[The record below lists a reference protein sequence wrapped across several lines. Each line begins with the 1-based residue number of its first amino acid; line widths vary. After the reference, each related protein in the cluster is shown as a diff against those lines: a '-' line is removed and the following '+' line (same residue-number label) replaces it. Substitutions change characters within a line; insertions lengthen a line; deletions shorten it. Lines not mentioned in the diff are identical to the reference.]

1 MVENKQGINTV
12 LSFGTKSV
20 NPEILEQLLTGRAAA
35 ADFFENKVDAIVKN
49 NNNQFW
55 LIIGQRGMG
64 KTHLMS
70 VLHSR
75 IQHYVKEG
83 KLKTA
88 YFAEE
93 EYGVDNFF
101 DFLLRILNSFIKWY
115 EEDQVYLQK
124 ELEILQNTAAS
135 RQLSYLEN
143 IIRTFT
149 AQKPLLILA
158 ENFGDILEQM
168 GSEEQGR
175 LRAWL
180 YENDNI
186 NIIATSQSISDDFD
200 REDRPFYGFFT
211 LYYLKNL
218 SFEEAYSFLLSL
230 AEIEKDEP
238 LINHLKTKGKPQVRA
253 IFDLVKGNHRLLVT
267 FYHFLKADT
276 LAKVSENF
284 IKTINDLKPYYETYI
299 RYLPPQQQK
308 ILRYIA
314 LSRRPQKGTEI
325 SKNCFIEQKSL
336 SKQLSE
342 LSRKNLVDAI
352 PDPADRRNKFY
363 DITEPLLRISIEVGE
378 HKEGITSLFIDF
390 LAYYYNIEEL
400 DKRSKKFNELLQHC
414 NEKDQKNILYEIEAI
429 HKALNI
435 KQEKLDAIFNE
446 LAELIHREDFKKA
459 KEVYFTN
466 LSENRDELN
475 LLIAIYLHNA
485 HKDEKAISYFRK
497 VNINK
502 KSFIVFNSTSIY
514 NYYTGFTNSLLNLF
528 FTTDDYPL
536 LQEAIELTENMYKKH
551 GIMSLGYVMART
563 AMAKSLFENK
573 KKIEAKQ
580 IVSHIIDLEFNS
592 YSHEYKYLIL
602 ELVHDLWNGE
612 EKKFTYKYLNY
623 IKSLPTKKRTK
634 IYAELA
640 KRPHFNIFFLLSS
653 TIEKDIQTGDLNEI
667 LTTWITN
674 ILSYSNGLKVDEL
687 MYLLTFTA
695 KNIEKIP
702 ELAIL
707 EAYAILYREVIIN
720 KNNSALYELPK
731 EQRVFFE
738 QKILKHHHD
747 YSGSEK

>member
-12 LSFGTKSV
+12 LSFGAKSV

-83 KLKTA
+83 KLVTA

-115 EEDQVYLQK
+115 EEDQAYLQK
-124 ELEILQNTAAS
+124 ELETLQNTAAS

-143 IIRTFT
+143 IIKTFT

-230 AEIEKDEP
+230 AEIEKDDP
-238 LINHLKTKGKPQVRA
+238 LIKHLKTKGKPQVRA

-314 LSRRPQKGTEI
+314 LSRRPQKGIEI

-400 DKRSKKFNELLQHC
+400 DKRNQKFNERLQHC

-429 HKALNI
+429 KKALNI
-435 KQEKLDAIFNE
+435 KQEKLEAIFNE
-446 LAELIHREDFKKA
+446 LAELIQREDFKKA
-459 KEVYFTN
+459 EEVYFTN
-466 LSENRDELN
+466 ISENKDVLN
-475 LLIAIYLHNA
+475 LITAICLHNA
-485 HKDEKAISYFRK
+485 HKYEKAISYFRK
-497 VNINK
+497 VNVNK
-502 KSFIVFNSTSIY
+502 KPFIASNSTSIY
-514 NYYTGFTNSLLNLF
+514 NYYIGFTNSLLNLF
-528 FTTDDYPL
+528 FTTNDYPL
-536 LQEAIELTENMYKKH
+536 LQEAIELTETMYKKYE
-551 GIMSLGYVMART
+551 IMNYEYVMARA
-563 AMAKSLFENK
+563 AMAKRLFEEGK
-573 KKIEAKQ
+573 KSEAKQ
-580 IVSHIIDLEFNS
+580 IFSQIIELEFNS
-592 YSHEYKYLIL
+592 YSNEYKYLIL
-602 ELVHDLWNGE
+602 ELVYDLWNGE
-612 EKKFTYKYLNY
+612 EKKFTSEYLNY
-623 IKSLPTKKRTK
+623 IKSLSIKKRVE
-634 IYAELA
+634 IYAKLA
-640 KRPHFNIFFLLSS
+640 KIPKFNLFFSLST
-653 TIEKDIQTGDLNEI
+653 TIEEDIQADHMNLI

-674 ILSYSNGLKVDEL
+674 ILSYSTDLKTEEL
-687 MYLLTFTA
+687 VYLKAFTA
-695 KNIEKIP
+695 QNKEQIP

-707 EAYAILYREVIIN
+707 EAYTLLYREVIIN

-731 EQRVFFE
+731 EQRIFFE

-747 YSGSEK
+747 HSGTEK

>member
-1 MVENKQGINTV
+1 MVENKQSINTV
-12 LSFGTKSV
+12 LSFGAKSV

-83 KLKTA
+83 KLATA

-115 EEDQVYLQK
+115 EEDQAYLQK

-143 IIRTFT
+143 IIKTFT
-149 AQKPLLILA
+149 AQKQLLILA

-168 GSEEQGR
+168 GREEQGR

-180 YENDNI
+180 YENDNVS
-186 NIIATSQSISDDFD
+186 IIATSQAISDDFD

-230 AEIEKDEP
+230 AEIDKEKA
-238 LINHLKTKGKPQVRA
+238 LIKHLKTKGKPQVRA

-267 FYHFLKADT
+267 FYHFLKTDT

-314 LSRRPQKGTEI
+314 LARRPQKGTEI

-342 LSRKNLVDAI
+342 LSRKKLVDAI

-400 DKRSKKFNELLQHC
+400 DKRSKRFSELLQHC
-414 NEKDQKNILYEIEAI
+414 DEKDQKNILYELEAI
-429 HKALNI
+429 DKALDI
-435 KQEKLDAIFNE
+435 KQEKLEAIFNE
-446 LAELIHREDFKKA
+446 LTELIHRDDFKKA
-459 KEVYFTN
+459 EEVYFTN
-466 LSENRDELN
+466 ISENKDEVN
-475 LLIAIYLHNA
+475 LVIAIHLHNA
-485 HKDEKAISYFRK
+485 HKYEKAISYFRK
-497 VNINK
+497 INVNK
-502 KSFIVFNSTSIY
+502 KSFIASNSTSI
-514 NYYTGFTNSLLNLF
+514 NKYYTGFANSLLNLF

-536 LQEAIELTENMYKKH
+536 LQKAIELTETMYKKH
-551 GIMSLGYVMART
+551 GIISNEYVIART
-563 AMAKSLFENK
+563 AMAKSLSIEGK
-573 KKIEAKQ
+573 KSEAKQ
-580 IVSHIIDLEFNS
+580 IFSHIIELEFNS
-592 YSHEYKYLIL
+592 YSNEYKYLIL
-602 ELVHDLWNGE
+602 ELVYDLWNGE
-612 EKKFTYKYLNY
+612 EKKFTSEYLNY
-623 IKSLPTKKRTK
+623 IKSLSIKERVE
-634 IYAELA
+634 IYAKLA
-640 KRPHFNIFFLLSS
+640 KIPSFNIFFLLSS

-667 LTTWITN
+667 LTTWIIN
-674 ILSYSNGLKVDEL
+674 ILSYSSDLKADEL
-687 MYLLTFTA
+687 MHLIAFTA
-695 KNIEKIP
+695 QNREQIP
-702 ELAIL
+702 ELLIL
-707 EAYAILYREVIIN
+707 EAYTILYQEVIIN

-731 EQRVFFE
+731 EQRLFFE

-747 YSGSEK
+747 YSGPEK

>member
-12 LSFGTKSV
+12 LSFGAKSV

-35 ADFFENKVDAIVKN
+35 ADFFENKVDAIVRN

-75 IQHYVKEG
+75 IQHYVKER
-83 KLKTA
+83 KLVTA

-93 EYGVDNFF
+93 EYGIDNFF
-101 DFLLRILNSFIKWY
+101 DFLLRVLNSFIKWY
-115 EEDQVYLQK
+115 EKDNAYLQK
-124 ELEILQNTAAS
+124 ELEILQNTTAS

-149 AQKPLLILA
+149 AERPLLILA

-168 GSEEQGR
+168 GKEEQGR

-180 YENDNI
+180 YENDNV

-211 LYYLKNL
+211 LYYLKSL

-230 AEIEKDEP
+230 AEIEKDQP

-314 LSRRPQKGTEI
+314 LSRRPQKGIEI
-325 SKNCFIEQKSL
+325 SRNCFIEQKSL

-342 LSRKNLVDAI
+342 LSKKKLIDAI
-352 PDPADRRNKFY
+352 PDPSDKRNKFY
-363 DITEPLLRISIEVGE
+363 DISEPLLRISIEVGE

-400 DKRSKKFNELLQHC
+400 DNRSKKFNELLQHC
-414 NEKDQKNILYEIEAI
+414 DEQDQKNIQYEIEAI
-429 HKALNI
+429 KKALNI

-459 KEVYFTN
+459 EEVYFTN
-466 LSENRDELN
+466 LSENKDELN
-475 LLIAIYLHNA
+475 LLIAIYLQTA
-485 HKDEKAISYFRK
+485 HRYKEAIDYFRK
-497 VNINK
+497 INPSK
-502 KSFIVFNSTSIY
+502 KSFVFFNPKGLY
-514 NYYTGFTNSLLNLF
+514 NYYTGFANSLINLF
-528 FTTDDYPL
+528 CTTDNYPL
-536 LQEAIELTENMYKKH
+536 LEQAIQLTETMYKKH
-551 GIMSLGYVMART
+551 GIMTHEYVMARLV
-563 AMAKSLFENK
+563 MAKSLLEDNK
-573 KKIEAKQ
+573 KSESEQ
-580 IVSHIIDLEFNS
+580 MMNHIISLEFSS
-592 YSHEYKYLIL
+592 YPNEYKYLIL
-602 ELVHDLWNGE
+602 DLISDLWNGE
-612 EKKFTYKYLNY
+612 EKTFTTEYLNY
-623 IKSLPTKKRTK
+623 VKSLSQKERIE
-634 IYAELA
+634 IYRNLA
-640 KRPHFNIFFLLSS
+640 QRPYFNIFFLLSA
-653 TIEKDIQTGDLNEI
+653 TIEEDIQADQIDVI

-674 ILSYSNGLKVDEL
+674 IMIYSNRLQANEL
-687 MYLLTFTA
+687 MYLIAFTT
-695 KNIEKIP
+695 KYIETIP

-707 EAYAILYREVIIN
+707 ELYVILYREVIIN

-731 EQRVFFE
+731 EQRTFFE
-738 QKILKHHHD
+738 QKILKRKT
-747 YSGSEK
+747 SS